1 MDCLVLLLPLGAGGK
16 FLVLGRK
23 GCTWLPGFSL
33 ALVLSHSLHILGR
46 YLSTS
51 PLSDG
56 QKAPCFP
63 SGHPG
68 LSDGTTPSAGGWR

>member
-23 GCTWLPGFSL
+23 GCAWLPGLSL
-33 ALVLSHSLHILGR
+33 ALVLFHSLRILGR

-56 QKAPCFP
+56 QKV
-63 SGHPG
+63 PG
-68 LSDGTTPSAGGWR
+68 ILGFLTGQPLLQVDGGD